1 MAAGAPARAFL
12 ALRVG
17 GASGRRQHQGIPV
30 GGLVV
35 GLALVAA
42 VGGAPGITPTA
53 TSQVADSQVLGPIVV
68 LPVAGVTGLG
78 LGGGGRGG
86 LGEGDAGH
94 RNGGR
99 RGRPILLA
107 HPRSSHGGGRRGRI
121 CDRAFG
127 KDCFFFLK
135 DK

>member
-42 VGGAPGITPTA
+42 VGGAPGITPTVP
-53 TSQVADSQVLGPIVV
+53 SQVADGQVLGPVVV
-68 LPVAGVTGLG
+68 LPVAGVPGLG

-127 KDCFFFLK
+127 KDCLFVFK
-135 DK
+135 G

>member
-30 GGLVV
+30 GGWLVI

-42 VGGAPGITPTA
+42 VGGAPGITATA
-53 TSQVADSQVLGPIVV
+53 PSQVANGQVLGPVVV
-68 LPVAGVTGLG
+68 LPVAGVPGLG

-99 RGRPILLA
+99 WGRPILLA
-107 HPRSSHGGGRRGRI
+107 HPRSSEGGGRRGRI

-127 KDCFFFLK
+127 KDC
-135 DK
+135 